1 MLPQEVADLGRGEL
15 LGMKAPIGFYAP
27 AQIRA
32 VPRRE
37 AMSPGREPQETKHLF
52 LAHLYF
58 LLTAEEEGGWSEVLG
73 AGLA

>member
-1 MLPQEVADLGRGEL
+1 MLRHETTDFGCSEL
-15 LGMKAPIGFYAP
+15 LGMKAPIGFNAP
-27 AQIRA
+27 AQIGA

-37 AMSPGREPQETKHLF
+37 AMSPRGEPQEMKHLF
-52 LAHLYF
+52 WVHLYF